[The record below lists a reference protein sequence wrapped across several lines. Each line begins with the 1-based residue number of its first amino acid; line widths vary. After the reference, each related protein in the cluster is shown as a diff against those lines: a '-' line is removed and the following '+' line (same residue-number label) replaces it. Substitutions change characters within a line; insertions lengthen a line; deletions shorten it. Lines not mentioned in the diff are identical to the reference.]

1 MLCYNVTM
9 ADVMNFS
16 AKHLI
21 PAILAFSCT
30 TAFATPYP
38 LTVENCGTAETFLQ
52 PPARVVTIGQHETE
66 LLLLLGLEKTIA
78 GTSVWFGK
86 LPPEL
91 ADKGAGLKRIADNS
105 PGFEAVV
112 AQKPELVLAQ
122 YNWHVG
128 PQGEVATREQF
139 EQLGIKT
146 WISPADCTGKA
157 VTSTS
162 NGDGARTS
170 PYTLDTILSEIT
182 QLSTLFD
189 VVERGEALKTHLAQ
203 RISHAQQQ
211 AGTRASHPLKVVF
224 WFSSTRLKGDPW
236 VAGNAG
242 APAWIS
248 KTLGL
253 QNIIHSAEEW
263 PAVTWEH
270 IAQSQPDVI
279 VIANMDRRLYPADDA
294 AVKKAFLQ
302 HDPVTREMNAVKQ
315 DRIIVV
321 PAMSLNPSLRNVDA
335 VELIGKQLS
344 AYHIHHDQ

>member
-1 MLCYNVTM
+1 MMKFPFKMLASAIM
-9 ADVMNFS
+9 A
-16 AKHLI
+16 L
-21 PAILAFSCT
+21 SCT
-30 TAFATPYP
+30 TAFATAWP
-38 LTVENCGTAETFLQ
+38 LTVENCGVSETFRQ

-66 LLLLLGLEKTIA
+66 LLLALGLEKTIA

-91 ADKGAGLKRIADNS
+91 ESKGAGLKRLADNS

-122 YNWHVG
+122 YSWHVG

-139 EQLGIKT
+139 EQLGIRT

-157 VTSTS
+157 VTKTS
-162 NGDGARTS
+162 NGDGARTT
-170 PYTLDTILSEIT
+170 PYTLDFVMGEIT
-182 QLSTLFD
+182 QLSQIFD
-189 VVERGEALKTHLAQ
+189 VVDRGEALKKNLAD
-203 RISHAQQQ
+203 RIAHAQQQ
-211 AGTRASHPLKVVF
+211 ADAQAAHPLKVVF
-224 WFSSTRLKGDPW
+224 WFSSSRLKGDPW
-236 VAGNAG
+236 VAGDDG
-242 APAWIS
+242 APGWIS

-253 QNIIHSAEEW
+253 QNIIHSSEEW

-279 VIANMDRRLYPADDA
+279 VIASMDRRLYPADDA
-294 AVKKAFLQ
+294 SVKKAFLQ
-302 HDPVTREMNAVKQ
+302 NDPVTREINAVRQ
-315 DRIIVV
+315 GHIIVV

-344 AYHIHHDQ
+344 AYGNEHGK

>member
-1 MLCYNVTM
+1 
-9 ADVMNFS
+9 MNFTVKMLAS
-16 AKHLI
+16 AIMVL
-21 PAILAFSCT
+21 SCT
-30 TAFATPYP
+30 TAIATTYP
-38 LTVENCGTAETFLQ
+38 LTVENCGASETFRQ

-66 LLLLLGLEKTIA
+66 LLLALGLEKTIA

-91 ADKGAGLKRIADNS
+91 ENKGASLKRLADNS
-105 PGFEAVV
+105 PGFEAVA

-122 YNWHVG
+122 YSWHVG

-139 EQLGIKT
+139 EQLGIRT

-157 VTSTS
+157 VTTTS
-162 NGDGARTS
+162 NSDGARTT
-170 PYTLDTILSEIT
+170 PYTLDSIMDEIT
-182 QLSTLFD
+182 QLSQIFD
-189 VVERGEALKTHLAQ
+189 VADRGEALKKSLAD
-203 RISHAQQQ
+203 RIAHARQQ
-211 AGTRASHPLKVVF
+211 ADAQISHPLKVVY

-236 VAGNAG
+236 VAGDDG
-242 APAWIS
+242 APGWIS

-253 QNIIHSAEEW
+253 QNIIHSSEEW

-279 VIANMDRRLYPADDA
+279 VIASMDRRLYPADDA
-294 AVKKAFLQ
+294 SVKKSFLEN
-302 HDPVTREMNAVKQ
+302 DPVTREINAVRQ
-315 DRIIVV
+315 GHIIVV

-344 AYHIHHDQ
+344 AYKNAHGK